1 MISKLEAVVVKG
13 VSLMSLLTSFN
24 YNLIM
29 SYRKHG
35 NEHEGQRRMFMLV
48 KTSNKVLKFEP
59 TTSNTANS

>member
-1 MISKLEAVVVKG
+1 MISKLEAV
-13 VSLMSLLTSFN
+13 LSLLTSLN

-35 NEHEGQRRMFMLV
+35 NEHEGQRRMLMLV
-48 KTSNKVLKFEP
+48 KTSNKVLLKFEP

>member
-1 MISKLEAVVVKG
+1 
-13 VSLMSLLTSFN
+13 
-24 YNLIM
+24 M

-48 KTSNKVLKFEP
+48 KTSNKVLLKFEP